1 MTDATSPRNPIR
13 IPPLADDDWSD
24 EARAALAALPKE
36 MQPPPGTA
44 INVLS
49 MMAQHPPLMAE
60 VLPFSLYLRF
70 RSTID
75 DRQREILI
83 LRTAWLHAAEYELL
97 RHAKNARRYGFTED
111 ELVGITVGADAP
123 CWSPA
128 ESLLVRMADELDEA
142 HYVGDET
149 WAALLQHYTPQQLM
163 DMLFTV
169 GYYTML
175 GMAYGTIG
183 LQPEPELAPYPVP
196 LPPPHRP
203 GHGSH

>member
-1 MTDATSPRNPIR
+1 VTSDAAPRNPIR
-13 IPPLADDDWSD
+13 IPPLADDEWTE
-24 EARAALAALPKE
+24 EARAALASLPQE
-36 MQPPPGTA
+36 MLPPPGTP

-49 MMAQHPPLMAE
+49 MMAHHPALMAA
-60 VLPFSLYLRF
+60 VLPFSVYLRWH
-70 RSTID
+70 STID

-111 ELVGITVGADAP
+111 ELVGITVGAEAS

-128 ESLLVRMADELDEA
+128 EALLVRMADELDDA
-142 HYVGDET
+142 HYVSDAT
-149 WAALLQHYTPQQLM
+149 WSALLEHYSRQQLM

-183 LQPEPELAPYPVP
+183 LQPEPDLAPFPVP
-196 LPPPHRP
+196 LPAPHRP
-203 GHGSH
+203 GG